1 MEDFWRKTAGVGFTM
16 DESSSR
22 DCAPEAFHDQDGLSN
37 ILKSKATTTDESG
50 VPENDRDQSMVVWG
64 IM

>member
-50 VPENDRDQSMVVWG
+50 VPENDQD
-64 IM
+64 